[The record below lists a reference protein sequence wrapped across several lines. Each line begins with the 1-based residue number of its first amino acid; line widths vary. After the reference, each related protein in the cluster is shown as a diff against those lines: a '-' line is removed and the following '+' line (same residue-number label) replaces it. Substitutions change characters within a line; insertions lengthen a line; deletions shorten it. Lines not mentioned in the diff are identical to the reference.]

1 MTIQVQSMIISC
13 TLWVK
18 DNIKL
23 LVPVIGVMIVY
34 LIFSIWIEDNN
45 LKAEIKS
52 LRGELYLIKE
62 ENQILTDQNEKL
74 IDQNDKLTEDNQQ
87 LVEQREQHETS
98 HGVIV
103 RQISYIKKWIN
114 PIGKLEEH
122 IHYVIRYCKLM
133 NKFYADYE
141 EMDRLRQQIAYDI
154 EEGDDE
160 IIVPLA
166 VELIMKFKK
175 NSDKL
180 MNALRS
186 MDFEEMKQLQDST
199 STDKIEK
206 MMDDFLNEVAIMQ
219 LQKRVKAQ
227 KEAEAKTQESTTA
240 SHRGPATQQSS
251 TTAVQ
256 SSSWKDIT
264 VGVAYKLLSW
274 VGKWLFS

>member
-1 MTIQVQSMIISC
+1 
-13 TLWVK
+13 
-18 DNIKL
+18 
-23 LVPVIGVMIVY
+23 
-34 LIFSIWIEDNN
+34 
-45 LKAEIKS
+45 
-52 LRGELYLIKE
+52 
-62 ENQILTDQNEKL
+62 
-74 IDQNDKLTEDNQQ
+74 
-87 LVEQREQHETS
+87 
-98 HGVIV
+98 
-103 RQISYIKKWIN
+103 
-114 PIGKLEEH
+114 
-122 IHYVIRYCKLM
+122 M
-133 NKFYADYE
+133 NKFYADSE
-141 EMDRLRQQIAYDI
+141 EMDRLRQQIAYDV

-256 SSSWKDIT
+256 STSWKDIT
-264 VGVAYKLLSW
+264 VGVVYKLLSW